1 MGHNRPGSSI
11 NVISKSL
18 YDSISDRH
26 KLYFEQLSES
36 EIRLANNDKIR
47 INGISKL
54 QATIHQ
60 KNEIIETYII
70 PKTSHPLIL
79 GTEYLRE
86 NKIVLDFS
94 DFSCNQKTVPV
105 KTGKRIELEPNT
117 EYLTFGKLPN
127 YVTVGLQGI
136 CVNSKFSVNHKFLV
150 AKSLVVVPV
159 NRKVPIKLL
168 NASNV
173 KITIPKGKNIAEF
186 STLSN
191 EYTYVAM
198 SEKSEI
204 PEVQNIQ
211 LVANENG
218 LRTDNSEQQCDITDS
233 PDRQEILTKIKTDFD
248 LSDHL
253 THDQKSELAECLF
266 DNLDLF
272 VTKENP
278 NLGYTH
284 LVEHKIHLKPN
295 AVGKHHKP
303 YRLPPYKREVLRE
316 QLDNLLEQGIVVPV
330 SEQEE
335 LPITSPIVLV
345 TKRNEASNSKTSTQS
360 YRFVCDFRHLNAQTE
375 DFKYVIPNLQ
385 ELTESFA
392 EIVPNYITSIDLS
405 SGFFQMG
412 ISAESSRYT
421 AFNTC
426 FGTYKF
432 LRLPMGL
439 KTAPNTFQLLMDKVL
454 RGLKFRTCLCYLD
467 DVLICSETFEKH
479 LDDIKEIFKR
489 FRDAGL
495 KLGQK
500 KCHFASETCIFLGHE
515 ISKHGI
521 RPPKDRVKAIVDF
534 PAPQNIKQLRRTIGL
549 FNWFKKFPPFRFTV
563 YIGCGYFIKRN
574 RVHALSEDPTKEK
587 PNIIRFGSKSLSRWQ
602 QSYGPTKLELLG
614 MVTSILDCADYLRG
628 TQFIVECDHQALQ
641 PLFMKQFKGAIY
653 ERWLAILQQ
662 FTFEIQYKPAE
673 QMKVADAL
681 SRCENPENIPIESP
695 AEDDP
700 FFPLVTENT
709 GEIRLPGGVKFV
721 DLFESNDNTDVVVQ
735 AIDMVA
741 DKHIDLYNVETDE
754 HNSLND
760 PYDADTDESDSYVHN
775 RKKKFG
781 RNNQNV
787 EQLANTLR
795 DFQVGANTS
804 NIKKLQRKDSDLK
817 KIIAYLEDDVLP
829 DSQKES
835 RRILLESCDFILVDD
850 VLYHRR
856 KAKSERTKSMSEFQL
871 VIPRQLISQIL
882 KIAHDS
888 PLGGHSGIQ
897 NTLDSVR
904 ERYYFARMGKIISE
918 YVQSC
923 HECQSRK
930 VSNLKTKA
938 KIVAYPTP
946 SEPFQVWQMDI
957 FGPLVS
963 SNNANTYVFTAVDAF
978 SNFLFA
984 VPLRN
989 NDAISVSQAIF
1000 NFFCNFG
1007 VCSTVISDQGS
1018 EFIGKCTMEVCKML
1032 NVEQEFT
1039 PSMMHHCL
1047 GRCERTH
1054 RTLAERLTP
1063 YVLDNKQWEEM
1074 LPGIVFSINSCVNSG
1089 SKYSAFEIVYGKR
1102 PNFPLSPSYI
1112 VDFKDIPKDV
1122 KTYVENLDA
1131 RLNIIREHV
1140 KLNTLVA
1147 QRKNG
1152 DNVYLSR
1159 EPVGQG
1165 RKFQHIYDGPFTVTC
1180 LPSAHL
1186 VILRD
1191 PTGKRNFRRPVHIN
1205 RLKLAHIRVPLPAPY
1220 FNQQTDESENTS
1232 SKSDNSSS
1240 SVDRDTSENSK
1251 SISTNVTTESEA
1263 LDTDVVSQHDT
1274 TNLNR
1279 LRRNIQKPVRYRDD
1293 NFIDP
1298 DKNSGFMR
1306 KQSIES
1312 KTYSC
1317 QAKRRCKFRLLDS
1330 ESRRTS
1336 TECDLAPFIKITTQ
1350 STNLATFK
1358 TTAVDSVVICL
1369 VKFRMVM
1376 IASPNH

>member
-1 MGHNRPGSSI
+1 MSFLNLCMIRYPIVI
-11 NVISKSL
+11 NFILK
-18 YDSISDRH
+18 
-26 KLYFEQLSES
+26 QLSES

-218 LRTDNSEQQCDITDS
+218 LRTDIIPNS
-233 PDRQEILTKIKTDFD
+233 
-248 LSDHL
+248 
-253 THDQKSELAECLF
+253 
-266 DNLDLF
+266 N
-272 VTKENP
+272 
-278 NLGYTH
+278 
-284 LVEHKIHLKPN
+284 PN

-495 KLGQK
+495 KLGTEKNAILQK
-500 KCHFASETCIFLGHE
+500 NQKFEWKIEQSTAFQNLKTHLVNTDNLSFPRFDLPFILAVDTS
-515 ISKHGI
+515 SKGI
-521 RPPKDRVKAIVDF
+521 
-534 PAPQNIKQLRRTIGL
+534 
-549 FNWFKKFPPFRFTV
+549 
-563 YIGCGYFIKRN
+563 GYMLYQK
-574 RVHALSEDPTKEK
+574 DPTKEK

-681 SRCENPENIPIESP
+681 SRCENPQNIPIESP

-741 DKHIDLYNVETDE
+741 DKHIDLYSVETDE

-760 PYDADTDESDSYVHN
+760 PYDADTDE
-775 RKKKFG
+775 
-781 RNNQNV
+781 NNQNV

-856 KAKSERTKSMSEFQL
+856 KAKSERTKNMSEFQL
-871 VIPRQLISQIL
+871 VIPKQLISQIL
-882 KIAHDS
+882 KITHDS

-963 SNNANTYVFTAVDAF
+963 SNNANTYVF
-978 SNFLFA
+978 
-984 VPLRN
+984 
-989 NDAISVSQAIF
+989 
-1000 NFFCNFG
+1000 
-1007 VCSTVISDQGS
+1007 
-1018 EFIGKCTMEVCKML
+1018 
-1032 NVEQEFT
+1032 
-1039 PSMMHHCL
+1039 
-1047 GRCERTH
+1047 
-1054 RTLAERLTP
+1054 
-1063 YVLDNKQWEEM
+1063 
-1074 LPGIVFSINSCVNSG
+1074 
-1089 SKYSAFEIVYGKR
+1089 YS
-1102 PNFPLSPSYI
+1102 S
-1112 VDFKDIPKDV
+1112 
-1122 KTYVENLDA
+1122 
-1131 RLNIIREHV
+1131 
-1140 KLNTLVA
+1140 
-1147 QRKNG
+1147 
-1152 DNVYLSR
+1152 
-1159 EPVGQG
+1159 
-1165 RKFQHIYDGPFTVTC
+1165 
-1180 LPSAHL
+1180 
-1186 VILRD
+1186 
-1191 PTGKRNFRRPVHIN
+1191 
-1205 RLKLAHIRVPLPAPY
+1205 
-1220 FNQQTDESENTS
+1220 
-1232 SKSDNSSS
+1232 
-1240 SVDRDTSENSK
+1240 
-1251 SISTNVTTESEA
+1251 
-1263 LDTDVVSQHDT
+1263 
-1274 TNLNR
+1274 
-1279 LRRNIQKPVRYRDD
+1279 
-1293 NFIDP
+1293 
-1298 DKNSGFMR
+1298 
-1306 KQSIES
+1306 
-1312 KTYSC
+1312 
-1317 QAKRRCKFRLLDS
+1317 
-1330 ESRRTS
+1330 
-1336 TECDLAPFIKITTQ
+1336 
-1350 STNLATFK
+1350 
-1358 TTAVDSVVICL
+1358 
-1369 VKFRMVM
+1369 
-1376 IASPNH
+1376 

>member
-1 MGHNRPGSSI
+1 MSDENSEPSIEHNQYQSDSETDSNIQSLSSESLLSDGFLEDNEIVGLTEFDLGDVNSPDNTANFEPEINVLLAEASPITSTPQPLNVTEIPTESVDIPIKIQTTSTMSKLVRCREFSGYPQDNAKGFFSEFESYALLHELPETDKRRIAAFHLHLKGPALTWYNSLSDESKSSWITICVLFKEKYINFSWQSATVIMESEIFQNMVLSPGQSLEDYFSQLSEKAQILRKHDHELVAKFISGLPEKMSFFVRAGQPVDAHHALTSAKMAEACGYRQHGDSINALKHENKHAPRQLPGKSNIIDSNQSEVIRDLQNQVAILTDLVQGKHKEHVQSEPSHSDVHDIRDQIGQLSGLITSMAVEVPNKEPKRPENTSTNYANTSRFDSAEWKQDQPGCGAQSSGLTSSIGADFDENATKDKFLYITVLFGDLRIAALVDTGSSI

-94 DFSCNQKTVPV
+94 DFSCNQRTVPV

-218 LRTDNSEQQCDITDS
+218 LRTDISEQQCDITDS

-479 LDDIKEIFKR
+479 LDDIK
-489 FRDAGL
+489 
-495 KLGQK
+495 
-500 KCHFASETCIFLGHE
+500 
-515 ISKHGI
+515 
-521 RPPKDRVKAIVDF
+521 
-534 PAPQNIKQLRRTIGL
+534 
-549 FNWFKKFPPFRFTV
+549 
-563 YIGCGYFIKRN
+563 RN
-574 RVHALSEDPTKEK
+574 L
-587 PNIIRFGSKSLSRWQ
+587 
-602 QSYGPTKLELLG
+602 
-614 MVTSILDCADYLRG
+614 
-628 TQFIVECDHQALQ
+628 
-641 PLFMKQFKGAIY
+641 
-653 ERWLAILQQ
+653 
-662 FTFEIQYKPAE
+662 
-673 QMKVADAL
+673 
-681 SRCENPENIPIESP
+681 
-695 AEDDP
+695 
-700 FFPLVTENT
+700 
-709 GEIRLPGGVKFV
+709 
-721 DLFESNDNTDVVVQ
+721 
-735 AIDMVA
+735 
-741 DKHIDLYNVETDE
+741 
-754 HNSLND
+754 
-760 PYDADTDESDSYVHN
+760 
-775 RKKKFG
+775 
-781 RNNQNV
+781 
-787 EQLANTLR
+787 
-795 DFQVGANTS
+795 
-804 NIKKLQRKDSDLK
+804 
-817 KIIAYLEDDVLP
+817 
-829 DSQKES
+829 
-835 RRILLESCDFILVDD
+835 
-850 VLYHRR
+850 
-856 KAKSERTKSMSEFQL
+856 
-871 VIPRQLISQIL
+871 
-882 KIAHDS
+882 
-888 PLGGHSGIQ
+888 
-897 NTLDSVR
+897 
-904 ERYYFARMGKIISE
+904 
-918 YVQSC
+918 
-923 HECQSRK
+923 
-930 VSNLKTKA
+930 
-938 KIVAYPTP
+938 
-946 SEPFQVWQMDI
+946 
-957 FGPLVS
+957 
-963 SNNANTYVFTAVDAF
+963 
-978 SNFLFA
+978 
-984 VPLRN
+984 
-989 NDAISVSQAIF
+989 
-1000 NFFCNFG
+1000 
-1007 VCSTVISDQGS
+1007 
-1018 EFIGKCTMEVCKML
+1018 
-1032 NVEQEFT
+1032 
-1039 PSMMHHCL
+1039 
-1047 GRCERTH
+1047 
-1054 RTLAERLTP
+1054 
-1063 YVLDNKQWEEM
+1063 
-1074 LPGIVFSINSCVNSG
+1074 
-1089 SKYSAFEIVYGKR
+1089 
-1102 PNFPLSPSYI
+1102 
-1112 VDFKDIPKDV
+1112 
-1122 KTYVENLDA
+1122 
-1131 RLNIIREHV
+1131 
-1140 KLNTLVA
+1140 
-1147 QRKNG
+1147 
-1152 DNVYLSR
+1152 
-1159 EPVGQG
+1159 
-1165 RKFQHIYDGPFTVTC
+1165 
-1180 LPSAHL
+1180 
-1186 VILRD
+1186 
-1191 PTGKRNFRRPVHIN
+1191 
-1205 RLKLAHIRVPLPAPY
+1205 
-1220 FNQQTDESENTS
+1220 
-1232 SKSDNSSS
+1232 
-1240 SVDRDTSENSK
+1240 
-1251 SISTNVTTESEA
+1251 
-1263 LDTDVVSQHDT
+1263 
-1274 TNLNR
+1274 
-1279 LRRNIQKPVRYRDD
+1279 
-1293 NFIDP
+1293 
-1298 DKNSGFMR
+1298 
-1306 KQSIES
+1306 
-1312 KTYSC
+1312 
-1317 QAKRRCKFRLLDS
+1317 
-1330 ESRRTS
+1330 
-1336 TECDLAPFIKITTQ
+1336 
-1350 STNLATFK
+1350 
-1358 TTAVDSVVICL
+1358 
-1369 VKFRMVM
+1369 
-1376 IASPNH
+1376 

>member
-1 MGHNRPGSSI
+1 MESEIFQNMVLSPGQSLEDYFSQLSEKAQILRKHDHELVAKFISGLPEKCHFCTCWSTSRCTPCLNFCKMAEACGYRQHGDSINALKHENKHAPRQLPGKSNSTDSNQSEVIRDLQNQVAILTDLVQGKRKEHVQSEPSRSDVHDIRDQIGQLSGLITSMAVRKYPTKNHKDLKIQARIMQIRLVLTQLNVGDAKVSVIFKEFVTGTEWPHCSILYQTGVLCTGKQNQPGCGAQSSGLTSSIGADFDKNSTKDKFLYITVLFGDLRIAALVDTGSSI

-105 KTGKRIELEPNT
+105 KTVKRIELEPNT

-168 NASNV
+168 NASN
-173 KITIPKGKNIAEF
+173 
-186 STLSN
+186 
-191 EYTYVAM
+191 
-198 SEKSEI
+198 
-204 PEVQNIQ
+204 

-253 THDQKSELAECLF
+253 THDQKSELAECLL

-439 KTAPNTFQLLMDKVL
+439 KTAPNTFQLLMDK
-454 RGLKFRTCLCYLD
+454 
-467 DVLICSETFEKH
+467 
-479 LDDIKEIFKR
+479 
-489 FRDAGL
+489 
-495 KLGQK
+495 K

-549 FNWFKKFPPFRFTV
+549 FNWFKKFIPNFSAIISPLTKLLKKNQKFEWKIEQSTAFQNLKTHLVNTDNLSFPRFDLPFILAVDTSSKG
-563 YIGCGYFIKRN
+563 IGYMLYQK
-574 RVHALSEDPTKEK
+574 DPTKEK

-681 SRCENPENIPIESP
+681 SRCENPQNIPIESP

-760 PYDADTDESDSYVHN
+760 PYDADTDESDSLMY
-775 RKKKFG
+775 
-781 RNNQNV
+781 
-787 EQLANTLR
+787 
-795 DFQVGANTS
+795 
-804 NIKKLQRKDSDLK
+804 
-817 KIIAYLEDDVLP
+817 IIAKRNLAEIIRTLNNLL
-829 DSQKES
+829 
-835 RRILLESCDFILVDD
+835 ILCAIFKLVQIP
-850 VLYHRR
+850 LTS
-856 KAKSERTKSMSEFQL
+856 KSYNG
-871 VIPRQLISQIL
+871 
-882 KIAHDS
+882 KIA
-888 PLGGHSGIQ
+888 I
-897 NTLDSVR
+897 
-904 ERYYFARMGKIISE
+904 
-918 YVQSC
+918 
-923 HECQSRK
+923 
-930 VSNLKTKA
+930 
-938 KIVAYPTP
+938 
-946 SEPFQVWQMDI
+946 
-957 FGPLVS
+957 
-963 SNNANTYVFTAVDAF
+963 
-978 SNFLFA
+978 
-984 VPLRN
+984 
-989 NDAISVSQAIF
+989 
-1000 NFFCNFG
+1000 
-1007 VCSTVISDQGS
+1007 
-1018 EFIGKCTMEVCKML
+1018 
-1032 NVEQEFT
+1032 
-1039 PSMMHHCL
+1039 
-1047 GRCERTH
+1047 
-1054 RTLAERLTP
+1054 
-1063 YVLDNKQWEEM
+1063 
-1074 LPGIVFSINSCVNSG
+1074 
-1089 SKYSAFEIVYGKR
+1089 
-1102 PNFPLSPSYI
+1102 
-1112 VDFKDIPKDV
+1112 
-1122 KTYVENLDA
+1122 
-1131 RLNIIREHV
+1131 
-1140 KLNTLVA
+1140 
-1147 QRKNG
+1147 
-1152 DNVYLSR
+1152 
-1159 EPVGQG
+1159 
-1165 RKFQHIYDGPFTVTC
+1165 
-1180 LPSAHL
+1180 
-1186 VILRD
+1186 
-1191 PTGKRNFRRPVHIN
+1191 
-1205 RLKLAHIRVPLPAPY
+1205 
-1220 FNQQTDESENTS
+1220 
-1232 SKSDNSSS
+1232 
-1240 SVDRDTSENSK
+1240 
-1251 SISTNVTTESEA
+1251 
-1263 LDTDVVSQHDT
+1263 
-1274 TNLNR
+1274 
-1279 LRRNIQKPVRYRDD
+1279 
-1293 NFIDP
+1293 
-1298 DKNSGFMR
+1298 
-1306 KQSIES
+1306 
-1312 KTYSC
+1312 
-1317 QAKRRCKFRLLDS
+1317 
-1330 ESRRTS
+1330 
-1336 TECDLAPFIKITTQ
+1336 
-1350 STNLATFK
+1350 
-1358 TTAVDSVVICL
+1358 
-1369 VKFRMVM
+1369 
-1376 IASPNH
+1376 

>member
-1 MGHNRPGSSI
+1 MYITVLFGDLRIAALVDTGSSI

-105 KTGKRIELEPNT
+105 KTVKRIELEPNT

-549 FNWFKKFPPFRFTV
+549 FNWFKKFIPNFSAIISPLTKLLKKNQKFEWKIEQSTAFQNLKTHLVNTDNLSFPRFDLPFILAVDTSSKG
-563 YIGCGYFIKRN
+563 IGYMLYQK
-574 RVHALSEDPTKEK
+574 DPTKEK

-681 SRCENPENIPIESP
+681 SRCENPQNIPIESP

-735 AIDMVA
+735 AIDIVA
-741 DKHIDLYNVETDE
+741 DKHIDLYSVETDE
-754 HNSLND
+754 HDSLND

-804 NIKKLQRKDSDLK
+804 NIKKLQRKDSDLR

-1122 KTYVENLDA
+1122 KTYIENLDA
-1131 RLNIIREHV
+1131 RLNIIREHI

-1147 QRKNG
+1147 QQKMVETENKN
-1152 DNVYLSR
+1152 
-1159 EPVGQG
+1159 
-1165 RKFQHIYDGPFTVTC
+1165 
-1180 LPSAHL
+1180 AHEL
-1186 VILRD
+1186 V
-1191 PTGKRNFRRPVHIN
+1191 
-1205 RLKLAHIRVPLPAPY
+1205 
-1220 FNQQTDESENTS
+1220 
-1232 SKSDNSSS
+1232 
-1240 SVDRDTSENSK
+1240 
-1251 SISTNVTTESEA
+1251 
-1263 LDTDVVSQHDT
+1263 
-1274 TNLNR
+1274 
-1279 LRRNIQKPVRYRDD
+1279 
-1293 NFIDP
+1293 
-1298 DKNSGFMR
+1298 
-1306 KQSIES
+1306 
-1312 KTYSC
+1312 
-1317 QAKRRCKFRLLDS
+1317 
-1330 ESRRTS
+1330 
-1336 TECDLAPFIKITTQ
+1336 
-1350 STNLATFK
+1350 
-1358 TTAVDSVVICL
+1358 
-1369 VKFRMVM
+1369 
-1376 IASPNH
+1376 